1 MTPITFP
8 PGRAPSSGARSAGAR
23 LSSAP
28 VRGPLSR
35 RSLLTMAAAAPLL
48 AAAGCA
54 PGAAEN
60 GLRPDGA
67 LRVATYITPGYT
79 DLYPGIQ
86 RFNEVLDADL
96 GAGIVDFFDSG
107 ALLNAEQLVP
117 GMLRGVTDVGFQT
130 SSYVSA
136 SFPILGAAELPFVND
151 GFEQMRRALAPDSP
165 LMDLI
170 DEQLRPQGMTSIGAM
185 PCTEQ
190 WLFTVDRPVT
200 APGDLSGLRIRTA
213 GHVEGE
219 MVKALGG
226 APVSMSSAEL
236 YEALER
242 GTIDGMVSYLG
253 TIVSRG
259 LETVVKYG
267 TRAHFGAYSVD
278 AYANTAWFD
287 DTSPAVQEALH
298 DAGAVYAQEGTDI
311 QFQVYEDDYLPMV
324 EDSPMEIVDL
334 DDHEIDA
341 FREATSEVVGW
352 WIDKVGD
359 TELAERALQYVKEA

>member
-1 MTPITFP
+1 MTPITTP
-8 PGRAPSSGARSAGAR
+8 PGAARAGAA
-23 LSSAP
+23 LP
-28 VRGPLSR
+28 RGPLSR
-35 RSLLTMAAAAPLL
+35 RSLLTMAAATPLL

-54 PGAAEN
+54 PGASAN

-79 DLYPGIQ
+79 DLYPGIE
-86 RFNEVLDADL
+86 RFNETLTGEL
-96 GAGIVDFFDSG
+96 GTDIVDFFDSG

-151 GFEQMRRALAPDSP
+151 GFEQMRRALAPESP
-165 LMDLI
+165 LMSLMNDTL
-170 DEQLRPQGMTSIGAM
+170 EPQGITNIGAM

-190 WLFTVDRPVT
+190 WLFTVDRPILD
-200 APGDLSGLRIRTA
+200 PDDLRGLRIRTA

-219 MVKALGG
+219 TVKALGG

-259 LETVVKYG
+259 LTDVVKYA

-287 DTSPAVQEALH
+287 DTSPAIQEALH
-298 DAGAVYAQEGTDI
+298 AAGAVYAQEGTDI
-311 QFQVYEDDYLPMV
+311 QYRVYEDDYLPMV
-324 EDSPMEIVDL
+324 EGSSLEIVDL
-334 DDHEIDA
+334 DEQQTDA
-341 FREATSEVVGW
+341 FRDATSEVVDW
-352 WIDKVGD
+352 WRETVGD
-359 TELAERALQYVKEA
+359 DELAQRALSHVKEA

>member
-1 MTPITFP
+1 MKPITNSQ
-8 PGRAPSSGARSAGAR
+8 GDARSRAPFAS
-23 LSSAP
+23 
-28 VRGPLSR
+28 GPLNR
-35 RSLLTMAAAAPLL
+35 RSLLTLAAAAPLL

-54 PGAAEN
+54 PGASAN

-79 DLYPGIQ
+79 DLYPGIE
-86 RFNEVLDADL
+86 RFNESLTAEL
-96 GAGIVDFFDSG
+96 GADIVDFFDSG

-151 GFEQMRRALAPDSP
+151 GFEQMRRALAPDAP
-165 LMDLI
+165 LMNLMNDT
-170 DEQLRPQGMTSIGAM
+170 LRPQGITNIGAM

-190 WLFTVDRPVT
+190 WLFTVDRPVVE
-200 APGDLSGLRIRTA
+200 PGDLRGLRIRTA

-219 MVKALGG
+219 MVKSLGG

-259 LETVVKYG
+259 LEDVVKYA

-278 AYANTAWFD
+278 AYANTAWLD
-287 DTSPAVQEALH
+287 DTSPAIQEALH
-298 DAGAVYAQEGTDI
+298 SAGAVYAQEGTDI
-311 QFQVYEDDYLPMV
+311 QYQVYEDDYLPMV
-324 EDSPMEIVDL
+324 KDSSLEIVEL
-334 DDHEIDA
+334 DDKQIDT
-341 FREATSEVVGW
+341 FRDATSGVVDW
-352 WIDKVGD
+352 WIKTVGD
-359 TELAERALQYVKEA
+359 TELAEQALAYVKEA

>member
-1 MTPITFP
+1 MKPITTSQ
-8 PGRAPSSGARSAGAR
+8 GAARSH
-23 LSSAP
+23 AP
-28 VRGPLSR
+28 FASGPLNR
-35 RSLLTMAAAAPLL
+35 RSLLALAAAAPML

-54 PGAAEN
+54 PGASAN

-79 DLYPGIQ
+79 DLFPGIEL
-86 RFNEVLDADL
+86 FNESLSAEL
-96 GAGIVDFFDSG
+96 GSDIVDFFDSG

-151 GFEQMRRALAPDSP
+151 GFEQMRRALAPSSP
-165 LMDLI
+165 LMTLMNDT
-170 DEQLRPQGMTSIGAM
+170 LRPQGITNIGAM

-190 WLFTVDRPVT
+190 WLFTVDRPVVE
-200 APGDLSGLRIRTA
+200 PGDLRGLRIRTA

-219 MVKALGG
+219 MVKSLGG

-259 LETVVKYG
+259 LEDVVNYA

-278 AYANTAWFD
+278 AYANTAWFG
-287 DTSPAVQEALH
+287 DTGPAVQEALH
-298 DAGAVYAQEGTDI
+298 SAGAVYAQEGTDI
-311 QFQVYEDDYLPMV
+311 QYQVYEEDYLPMV
-324 EDSPMEIVDL
+324 QASSLEIVEL
-334 DDHEIDA
+334 DDNQIDS
-341 FREATSEVVGW
+341 FRDATSGVVDW
-352 WIDKVGD
+352 WIKAVGD
-359 TELAERALQYVKEA
+359 TELAEQALAYVKEA

>member
-1 MTPITFP
+1 MSSLIP
-8 PGRAPSSGARSAGAR
+8 P
-23 LSSAP
+23 
-28 VRGPLSR
+28 PLSR
-35 RSLLTMAAAAPLL
+35 RSLLTLAGAAPLL

-54 PGAAEN
+54 PGASEN

-86 RFNEVLDADL
+86 RFNEVLDEDL
-96 GAGIVDFFDSG
+96 GAGVVDFFDSG

-136 SFPILGAAELPFVND
+136 SFPILGAAELPFIND

-165 LMDLI
+165 LIALI
-170 DEQLRPQGMTSIGAM
+170 NEELRPQGMTSIGAM

-190 WLFTVDRPVT
+190 WVFTVDRPIT
-200 APGDLSGLRIRTA
+200 EPGDLRGLRIRTA

-219 MVKALGG
+219 MVKSMGG
-226 APVSMSSAEL
+226 APVSLSSAEL

-259 LETVVKYG
+259 LQDVLTYA

-278 AYANTAWFD
+278 AYANTAWVE
-287 DTSPAVQEALH
+287 DTSSQVQEALL

-311 QFQVYEDDYLPMV
+311 QFQVYEDEYLPMV
-324 EDSPMEIVDL
+324 ESSSLEIIDL
-334 DDHEIDA
+334 DDAQTDA
-341 FREATSEVVGW
+341 FRDATSTVVDW
-352 WIDKVGD
+352 WKSKVGD
-359 TELAERALQYVKEA
+359 DELADRALALVKEA

>member
-1 MTPITFP
+1 MSPLFP
-8 PGRAPSSGARSAGAR
+8 P
-23 LSSAP
+23 LD
-28 VRGPLSR
+28 R
-35 RSLLTMAAAAPLL
+35 RSLLTLAAAAPLL

-54 PGAAEN
+54 PGAAAN

-79 DLYPGIQ
+79 DLYPGIE
-86 RFNEVLDADL
+86 RFNEVLDEDL

-117 GMLRGVTDVGFQT
+117 GMLRGITDVGFQT

-136 SFPILGAAELPFVND
+136 SFPILGAAELPFIND
-151 GFEQMRRALAPDSP
+151 GFEQMRRALAPESP
-165 LMDLI
+165 LIALI
-170 DEQLRPQGMTSIGAM
+170 NKTLEPQGMSSIGAM

-190 WLFTVDRPVT
+190 WIFTVDRPIT
-200 APGDLSGLRIRTA
+200 APDDLRGLRIRTA

-219 MVKALGG
+219 MVKSMGG

-259 LETVVKYG
+259 LQDILKYG

-278 AYANTAWFD
+278 AYANTAWLQ
-287 DTSPAVQEALH
+287 DTSSQVQDALH

-311 QFQVYEDDYLPMV
+311 QFQIYEDEYLPLV
-324 EDSPMEIVDL
+324 EESSLEIIDL
-334 DDHEIDA
+334 DDAQTDA
-341 FREATSEVVGW
+341 FRDATGSVVDW
-352 WIDKVGD
+352 WKSKVGD
-359 TELAERALQYVKEA
+359 DDLADRALALVKEA

>member
-1 MTPITFP
+1 MSPTP
-8 PGRAPSSGARSAGAR
+8 PSLG
-23 LSSAP
+23 
-28 VRGPLSR
+28 R
-35 RSLLTMAAAAPLL
+35 RSLLTLAAAAPLL

-54 PGAAEN
+54 PGAAAG

-79 DLYPGIQ
+79 DLYPGIE
-86 RFNEVLDADL
+86 RFNEVLDEDL

-117 GMLRGVTDVGFQT
+117 GMLRGITDVGFQT

-136 SFPILGAAELPFVND
+136 SFPILGAAELPFIND

-165 LMDLI
+165 LIALI
-170 DEQLRPQGMTSIGAM
+170 NETLEPQGMSSIGAM

-190 WLFTVDRPVT
+190 WIFTVDRPIT
-200 APGDLSGLRIRTA
+200 APDDLRGLRIRTA

-219 MVKALGG
+219 MVKSMGA

-259 LETVVKYG
+259 LQDILKYG

-278 AYANTAWFD
+278 AYANTAWLQ
-287 DTSPAVQEALH
+287 DTSSEVQDALH

-311 QFQVYEDDYLPMV
+311 QFRIYEDDYLPLV
-324 EDSPMEIVDL
+324 EESSLEVIDL
-334 DDHEIDA
+334 DETQTDA
-341 FREATSEVVGW
+341 FRDATGSVVDW
-352 WIDKVGD
+352 WKSKVGD
-359 TELAERALQYVKEA
+359 NDLADRALALVKEA

>member
-1 MTPITFP
+1 MSPTP
-8 PGRAPSSGARSAGAR
+8 PSLG
-23 LSSAP
+23 
-28 VRGPLSR
+28 R
-35 RSLLTMAAAAPLL
+35 RSLLTLAAAAPLL

-54 PGAAEN
+54 PGAAAD

-79 DLYPGIQ
+79 DLYPGIE
-86 RFNEVLDADL
+86 RFNEVLDEHL

-117 GMLRGVTDVGFQT
+117 GMLRGITDVGFQT

-136 SFPILGAAELPFVND
+136 SFPILGAAELPFIND

-165 LMDLI
+165 LIALI
-170 DEQLRPQGMTSIGAM
+170 NETLEPQGMSSIGSM

-190 WLFTVDRPVT
+190 WIFTVDRPIT
-200 APGDLSGLRIRTA
+200 APDDLRGLRIRTA

-219 MVKALGG
+219 MVKSMGA

-259 LETVVKYG
+259 LQDILKYG

-278 AYANTAWFD
+278 AYANTAWLQ
-287 DTSPAVQEALH
+287 DTSSEVQDALH
-298 DAGAVYAQEGTDI
+298 DAGAVYAQEGTDT
-311 QFQVYEDDYLPMV
+311 QFRIYEDDYLPLV
-324 EDSPMEIVDL
+324 EESSLEVIDL
-334 DDHEIDA
+334 DETQTDA
-341 FREATSEVVGW
+341 FRDATGSVVDW
-352 WIDKVGD
+352 WKSKVGD
-359 TELAERALQYVKEA
+359 DDLADRALALVKEA

>member
-107 ALLNAEQLVP
+107 ALLNAEQ
-117 GMLRGVTDVGFQT
+117 
-130 SSYVSA
+130 
-136 SFPILGAAELPFVND
+136 
-151 GFEQMRRALAPDSP
+151 
-165 LMDLI
+165 
-170 DEQLRPQGMTSIGAM
+170 
-185 PCTEQ
+185 
-190 WLFTVDRPVT
+190 
-200 APGDLSGLRIRTA
+200 
-213 GHVEGE
+213 
-219 MVKALGG
+219 
-226 APVSMSSAEL
+226 
-236 YEALER
+236 
-242 GTIDGMVSYLG
+242 
-253 TIVSRG
+253 
-259 LETVVKYG
+259 
-267 TRAHFGAYSVD
+267 
-278 AYANTAWFD
+278 
-287 DTSPAVQEALH
+287 
-298 DAGAVYAQEGTDI
+298 
-311 QFQVYEDDYLPMV
+311 
-324 EDSPMEIVDL
+324 
-334 DDHEIDA
+334 
-341 FREATSEVVGW
+341 
-352 WIDKVGD
+352 
-359 TELAERALQYVKEA
+359 

>member
-1 MTPITFP
+1 MTPITTP
-8 PGRAPSSGARSAGAR
+8 PGAARSGGP
-23 LSSAP
+23 LP
-28 VRGPLSR
+28 RGSLSR
-35 RSLLTMAAAAPLL
+35 RSLLTLAAATPLL
-48 AAAGCA
+48 GAAGCA
-54 PGAAEN
+54 PGAAQN

-86 RFNEVLDADL
+86 RFNETLVTEL
-96 GAGIVDFFDSG
+96 GPDIVDFFDSG

-165 LMDLI
+165 LMALMNDTL
-170 DEQLRPQGMTSIGAM
+170 EPQGITNIGAM

-190 WLFTVDRPVT
+190 WLFTVDRPVA
-200 APGDLSGLRIRTA
+200 APGDLRGLRIRTA

-259 LETVVKYG
+259 LADIVKFG

-278 AYANTAWFD
+278 AYANTSWFG
-287 DTSPAVQEALH
+287 DTAPGIQEALH
-298 DAGAVYAQEGTDI
+298 AAGPVYAQEGTDI
-311 QFQVYEDDYLPMV
+311 QYRVYEEDYLPQV
-324 EDSPMEIVDL
+324 ESSSMEIVDL
-334 DDHEIDA
+334 DQHEVDA
-341 FREATSEVVGW
+341 FREATSGVVDW
-352 WIDKVGD
+352 WMSKVGD
-359 TELAERALQYVKEA
+359 AELAERALSSVKEA